1 MIPRSALLRQ
11 RATIIRNPGAR
22 NDFGEWEPGQPQE
35 VEVSC
40 VSQPDTG
47 QVRELDGTGA
57 RIEGTR
63 IWWFAESVDVQL
75 AGDDHSTDTIRDG
88 DGEVY
93 RVVEIQ
99 RFRGSHV
106 RVLGSRVDNQG
117 GN

>member
-22 NDFGEWEPGQPQE
+22 NAFGAWVASTPLE
-35 VEVSC
+35 VEAQC
-40 VSQPDTG
+40 VSSPDTG

-63 IWWFAESVDVQL
+63 IFWFDESQDVQL
-75 AGDDHSTDTIRDG
+75 AAAGHATDSIRYS
-88 DGEVY
+88 GEVF

-99 RFRGSHV
+99 RFARSHV
-106 RVLGSRVDNQG
+106 RVLGLRVVPNG
-117 GN
+117 